1 MPQRAPSER
10 EASLRHQVEAAA
22 SCLLS
27 GDWLGPPAMRTH
39 KHLYSYKAEVFWAC
53 GSVGN
58 TPIITGNMRLA
69 LKPSSAAHGQRH
81 APATW
86 QGVLAGGPLMKH
98 AECAGPLQIVARICV
113 HLGQKSTLAQQAC
126 GFAHVIIIQVAGK
139 ARV

>member
-1 MPQRAPSER
+1 MSQRAPSER
-10 EASLRHQVEAAA
+10 EAFLRHQVEAAA

-27 GDWLGPPAMRTH
+27 GDWLGPPAMRARER
-39 KHLYSYKAEVFWAC
+39 LYSYKAGVLWAC

-86 QGVLAGGPLMKH
+86 QGVLAGGRLMKD
-98 AECAGPLQIVARICV
+98 AEHAGPLQIVARVCV
-113 HLGQKSTLAQQAC
+113 HLGQKSILAQQAC
-126 GFAHVIIIQVAGK
+126 DFARVIIIQGAEK